1 MTWDLHHEPFRY
13 EPSESAGWYA
23 AGADVAKEK
32 GKTVIDESA
41 EKFVKV
47 TREDQAAG
55 RVLTAVERGVYQLP
69 GNSPYSLRI

>member
-23 AGADVAKEK
+23 AGADWEKEK
-32 GKTVIDESA
+32 GKTVVDERA
-41 EKFVKV
+41 DTIVKV

-69 GNSPYSLRI
+69 ASSPYSLRI